1 MMKYLIPLITLFLS
15 NYKHLFQDQG
25 TALTQQVI
33 LHIRAVAK
41 VLVFAIASLVLS
53 CVGISLLISSLATQL
68 DKNEGFALTNS
79 MLVYIG
85 MTVVAL
91 AGLFYSLRQKTW
103 LKVLKTEEKQKAASH
118 KSGALES
125 AVALLVLDFVEER
138 QSRRKNPE
146 PASAP
151 TES

>member
-1 MMKYLIPLITLFLS
+1 MMKFLIPLITLFLS
-15 NYKHLFQDQG
+15 NYKHLFQDKG
-25 TALTQQVI
+25 SALTQQVI

-41 VLVFAIASLVLS
+41 VLVSAIASLVLS

-68 DKNEGFALTNS
+68 DKSEGFQLTNS
-79 MLVYIG
+79 MMVYVG
-85 MTVVAL
+85 MTAVSLLAL
-91 AGLFYSLRQKTW
+91 FLSLRQKTW
-103 LKVLKTEEKQKAASH
+103 LKVMKSDEPSKSSNT

-138 QSRRKNPE
+138 QNRRKNSE

-151 TES
+151 VEP